1 MFSNRCSLRCIDFL
15 GLVPLSAPVSL
26 QERRE
31 PRPGQLLTDAQDQ
44 PLLCHCPHGPACL
57 HFVIKKNVGDL
68 AKLVIMFVKNLREI
82 QIINSTAAPAVSN
95 QKPLLSGILFQLQ
108 QGPHTLHSGGDSPHA
123 GHAGRGSLQLSE
135 LVAEQGHAGTL
146 PPHRIPPSHG
156 RHGPF
161 AALHLHHG
169 PANLC
174 LPGRREGPRG

>member
-31 PRPGQLLTDAQDQ
+31 TRPGQLLTDAQDQ

-82 QIINSTAAPAVSN
+82 QIINSTAAHAVSN

-108 QGPHTLHSGGDSPHA
+108 QGPHTIHSGGDSPHA
-123 GHAGRGSLQLSE
+123 GHAG
-135 LVAEQGHAGTL
+135 
-146 PPHRIPPSHG
+146 
-156 RHGPF
+156 
-161 AALHLHHG
+161 
-169 PANLC
+169 
-174 LPGRREGPRG
+174 